1 MKNDQLTQL
10 WNSQKNDVPYESP
23 EQIIR
28 KAKKQR
34 NNQYISIV
42 VMSTTVLIL
51 VLYAG
56 YYAFHRWNNFTLGLV
71 LMISSLM
78 FRIVLEFISLYQKE
92 SQLIS
97 LDSTAFQAYLKK
109 HYTLRLKINYI
120 ITPICFAT
128 YVFGF
133 TKLLPYF
140 KQEFSEGFYTYIL
153 ISGFVSF
160 LVLAIIII
168 NSILK
173 ESRFL
178 KNQGKVI

>member
-23 EQIIR
+23 ELIIR

-56 YYAFHRWNNFTLGLV
+56 YYAFHRWNNITLGLV